1 MTEQRKELLDWFW
14 KKETKFTIDEVRDL
28 VDRICEFN
36 CGAID
41 LYLTRH
47 AKHVMDEWLE
57 EKKQ

>member
-1 MTEQRKELLDWFW
+1 MSERKELFNWFG
-14 KKETKFTIDEVRDL
+14 KKEVAFTEEEVRDL

-47 AKHVMDEWLE
+47 AKHVLE
-57 EKKQ
+57 EWMKEKQ